1 MLTLVGIIGAIGF
14 AFTVPGRLML
24 MGILW
29 VISTGLP
36 FLLIIMLMKK

>member
-24 MGILW
+24 MGLLW

-36 FLLIIMLMKK
+36 FLFLILILKK